1 MTQPWIHEHPACLA
15 EGLAPRVGD
24 HLRVLHV
31 DGTEVWA
38 GRGLTLLHSAD
49 GGASFQERGRV
60 PGRLAQRLLSRNELT
75 TRLFRTGFHAVAPL
89 PGGALV
95 AVVRGAVLHL
105 RADAQEFELAHS
117 IQRGKRPLNLCVHPS
132 GRVYFGEYFRNRFR
146 RAVHLYGSDDGRS
159 FHVVGTFKRRSIRHV
174 HAIHWD
180 PHRAG
185 MWVLTGD
192 DGDEAGLWFTPD
204 EFVTLEPVLRGAQ
217 AARAVTLFAREDG
230 LILPTDTP
238 FERNYVQHFDPETG
252 TVERLAELPGSV
264 FHGTRSRS
272 LYLLST
278 VVERSPINTDPR
290 PALFAS
296 RDGDDWKLVARL
308 RRDFPQLEAL
318 PPFLQWPTLLL
329 PTGSTSTDTIWASG
343 QALARAHDRAL
354 TWSDEALASE
364 LFDKAE
370 RHSA

>member
-1 MTQPWIHEHPACLA
+1 MNRPWIHEHPACLA
-15 EGLAPRVGD
+15 EGIAPQVGD
-24 HLRVLHV
+24 RLRVLHV
-31 DGTEVWA
+31 HGDEVWA
-38 GRGLTLLHSAD
+38 GRGLTLLHSKD
-49 GGASFQERGRV
+49 GGATFQPLGHV
-60 PGRLAQRLLSRNELT
+60 PGHLAQRLLSRAELT

-89 PGGALV
+89 PNGALI
-95 AVVRGAVLHL
+95 ALICGAVLHL
-105 RADAQEFELAHS
+105 AAGAQEFRLAHP
-117 IQRGKRPLNLCVHPS
+117 IRRGKRPLNLCVHPS

-146 RAVHLYGSDDGRS
+146 SSVHVYGSDDGLD
-159 FHVVGTFKRRSIRHV
+159 FHVVGTFPKKSIRHV

-180 PHRAG
+180 PYRSG

-204 EFVTLEPVLRGAQ
+204 EFVTLEPVLRGQQ

-238 FERNYVQHFDPETG
+238 FEHNYVQHFDPKTG
-252 TVERLAELPGSV
+252 TIERLAQLPGSV

-278 VVERSPINTDPR
+278 VVERSTVNTDPR

-308 RRDFPQLEAL
+308 RRDFPQLEKL

-343 QALARAHDRAL
+343 QALSRAHDRAL
-354 TWSDEALASE
+354 TWSDESLANE
-364 LFDKAE
+364 LFGSAE